1 MATLTNITKAVAS
14 VLTNTSKNASTL
26 VNSAK
31 SVIGS
36 IFLLED
42 DGYFLL
48 ENGDSLL
55 LETTSLTN
63 VTKN

>member
-31 SVIGS
+31 SVIAS

>member
-14 VLTNTSKNASTL
+14 VLTNTSKIASTL

-31 SVIGS
+31 SVIAS